1 MVRTGHSSST
11 TGKSLADAA
20 FQIAASASLPGCTA
34 EIIHLGDDDP
44 STQVAFGVKQLGTRE
59 EKLAEMF
66 KSLSGGHFA
75 PERSDRT
82 CPFCPA
88 FFTCGP
94 VVDGVLVK
102 NL

>member
-1 MVRTGHSSST
+1 MVRTGHRSSK
-11 TGKSLADAA
+11 TGQALADAA
-20 FQIAASASLPGCTA
+20 FQMAAVNSLPGSTV
-34 EIIHLGDDDP
+34 EIVHLGDDDH
-44 STQVAFGVKQLGTRE
+44 TTRIE
-59 EKLAEMF
+59 FDHKALSKKTEKLAEV
-66 KSLSGGHFA
+66 LAAIEGGSFT

-94 VVDGVLVK
+94 IAKGSLQK